1 MSGNTLQY
9 AETPDGKTALHAG
22 TWHWIEDDERTST
35 ADLVDTTISTSW
47 ETCDLSGRVPPGTV
61 AIFGR
66 FKIYSNDTDDL
77 FVLMTRPYGSAE
89 TDNTKLNTIGYGA
102 DIGAWTDTSVSPA
115 GTDAYELVTTGAITV
130 PAAATGTQ
138 VMVRIKSTASNGE
151 YCYWDSFRLKIHG
164 VQNDHDNSLRLPEV
178 AYK

>member
-89 TDNTKLNTIGYGA
+89 TDATKLNTIGYGA
-102 DIGAWTDTSVSPA
+102 DIGAWTYHGGYAMAFILAPNGKFQYANPSATLTIT
-115 GTDAYELVTTGAITV
+115 GIEFELWGYMI
-130 PAAATGTQ
+130 
-138 VMVRIKSTASNGE
+138 
-151 YCYWDSFRLKIHG
+151 
-164 VQNDHDNSLRLPEV
+164 
-178 AYK
+178 